1 MRRCRAGRLRPTSDL
16 TKRTMKADN
25 KFDKIVIR
33 ATMLAGNQELTWKPQ
48 SKLHWPFREV
58 DKQPS
63 TAIQQQHCLSS
74 FGYWGQNVDKP
85 AIDQDGISDSISLY
99 FVDFQR
105 RSSDVQGGQKRD
117 PQIHGHSSVKSY
129 RIFNFYRWIIS
140 S

>member
-1 MRRCRAGRLRPTSDL
+1 
-16 TKRTMKADN
+16 
-25 KFDKIVIR
+25 
-33 ATMLAGNQELTWKPQ
+33 
-48 SKLHWPFREV
+48 
-58 DKQPS
+58 
-63 TAIQQQHCLSS
+63 
-74 FGYWGQNVDKP
+74 VDKP
-85 AIDQDGISDSISLY
+85 AIDQDGISDSIY